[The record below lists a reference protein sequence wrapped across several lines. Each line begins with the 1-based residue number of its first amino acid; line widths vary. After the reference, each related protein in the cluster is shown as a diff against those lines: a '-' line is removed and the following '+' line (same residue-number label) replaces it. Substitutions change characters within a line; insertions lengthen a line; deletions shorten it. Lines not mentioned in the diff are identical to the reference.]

1 MSGRYK
7 KSSMVPGDAIAKQ
20 PTQPK
25 KRVSGW
31 PMGGNEKTVF
41 EASKIVRW
49 LLGKSLRP

>member
-7 KSSMVPGDAIAKQ
+7 KSSMVPGDAIAKHPSQ
-20 PTQPK
+20 P
-25 KRVSGW
+25 RVSGW

>member
-20 PTQPK
+20 PSQP
-25 KRVSGW
+25 RVSGRA
-31 PMGGNEKTVF
+31 MGGNEKTVL

-49 LLGKSLRP
+49 LLGKCLRP